1 MIRLATAADIPAL
14 YDFYKELVADMRALG
29 NEQWDDEYPAMM
41 VQPNVEAGEVY
52 VEAED
57 GVLRATVTLGTQP
70 DPEFEHLPW
79 IPADSLIYIER
90 LAVGPRFQGQGLAK
104 ALMDFAL
111 AHAQKAGAEALR
123 LYVSPEN
130 ATAYHLYEQY
140 GFSYVATIH
149 FEFSGHPY
157 HCMNRRV

>member
-1 MIRLATAADIPAL
+1 MIRQATAADIPAL
-14 YDFYKELVADMRALG
+14 YDFYRERVADMRAHG
-29 NEQWDDEYPAMM
+29 DEQWDDEYPAMM

-52 VEAED
+52 VEEED
-57 GVLRATVTLGTQP
+57 GRLRATVTLGTEP

-79 IPADSLIYIER
+79 IPAASTVYIQR

-104 ALMDFAL
+104 AMMDFGL
-111 AHAQKAGAEALR
+111 RHAQKTGAETLR

-130 ATAYHLYEQY
+130 VAAYRLYERY
-140 GFSYVATIH
+140 GFDYVATIH
-149 FEFSGHPY
+149 FEFSDHPY